1 MRLTPV
7 FYSRELIVQ
16 DESQEKEHE
25 MPSLCETEDI
35 FAYLSISPTTAQS
48 DAMEVIKNGME
59 SAVKR
64 FCRWRIVQ
72 ETLTSFLPL
81 HPTAVGYHVPTAET
95 GYGFGAVT
103 SGRNRLQLPAMHV
116 KTITSIYEDSGA
128 KAGFNA
134 EDFPSTTLLTAGDDY
149 FLEKDSGST
158 YSESGGVI
166 RVGQNWSSVPGTIK
180 VVFVAGFSESELS
193 GEFNG
198 IRYATIRECARAWIA
213 RQRENALVSSAGSD
227 ALIVSRERLGD
238 YDIAYHNPNSRAN
251 QSDYGGYGIPEEF
264 QDFLQSN
271 GYVYCGVSV

>member
-1 MRLTPV
+1 
-7 FYSRELIVQ
+7 
-16 DESQEKEHE
+16 
-25 MPSLCETEDI
+25 MPSLVETDEI
-35 FAYLSISPTTAQS
+35 FAYLSITPSASQS

-59 SAVKR
+59 SSVKR

-81 HPTAVGYHVPTAET
+81 HPTAVGYHVPTAEV

-116 KTITSIYEDSGA
+116 KTITSIYEDCGA

-166 RVGQNWSSVPGTIK
+166 RVGKNWSSIPGTIK

-193 GEFNG
+193 GEQNA
-198 IRYATIRECARAWIA
+198 IRLATIRECARAWIA

-227 ALIVSRERLGD
+227 SLVVSRERLGD
-238 YDIAYHNPNSRAN
+238 YDVSYRSPFGSSEENDPGS
-251 QSDYGGYGIPEEF
+251 YGLSMKF
-264 QDFLQSN
+264 RDFLQDM
-271 GYVYCGVSV
+271 GYVMMAVGV

>member
-1 MRLTPV
+1 
-7 FYSRELIVQ
+7 
-16 DESQEKEHE
+16 
-25 MPSLCETEDI
+25 MPSLADSDSV
-35 FAYLSISPTTAQS
+35 FDYLSITPSAIQS
-48 DAMEVIKNGME
+48 DAMDVIVAGMS
-59 SAVKR
+59 SAIAR
-64 FCRWRIVQ
+64 YCRWSLV
-72 ETLTSFLPL
+72 EKTLTSYLPL
-81 HPTAVGYHVPTAET
+81 NPVAVGYHVPTADI

-116 KTITSIYEDSGA
+116 KSLVSINEDYGA
-128 KAGFNA
+128 KAGVGS

-149 FLEKDSGST
+149 FLEKDSGAT

-166 RVGQNWSSVPGTIK
+166 RVGCNWSSVPGTIK

-198 IRYATIRECARAWIA
+198 IRYATIRECARAWIT

-227 ALIVSRERLGD
+227 ALIISRERLGD

-251 QSDYGGYGIPEEF
+251 QSDYGSYGISEEF

-271 GYVYCGVSV
+271 GYVFMSVGV

>member
-1 MRLTPV
+1 
-7 FYSRELIVQ
+7 
-16 DESQEKEHE
+16 
-25 MPSLCETEDI
+25 MPSLAESDDV
-35 FAYLSISPTTAQS
+35 FAYLSITPSPTQS
-48 DAMEVIKNGME
+48 DAMDVVVSGMS
-59 SAVKR
+59 SAIAR
-64 FCRWRIVQ
+64 YCRWNLV
-72 ETLTSFLPL
+72 EKTLTSYLPL
-81 HPTAVGYHVPTAET
+81 NPVAVGYHVPTAEV

-116 KTITSIYEDSGA
+116 KSLTTIHEDQGA

-166 RVGQNWSSVPGTIK
+166 RVGCNWSSVPGTIK

-198 IRYATIRECARAWIA
+198 IRYATIKECAKAWIA

-227 ALIVSRERLGD
+227 ALILSREKLGD
-238 YDIAYHNPNSRAN
+238 YEVGYANPLSRTN
-251 QSDYGGYGIPEEF
+251 QSDYGSYGISEES

>member
-1 MRLTPV
+1 
-7 FYSRELIVQ
+7 
-16 DESQEKEHE
+16 
-25 MPSLCETEDI
+25 MPSLVETDDI
-35 FAYLSISPTTAQS
+35 FAYLSITPTPAQS

-64 FCRWRIVQ
+64 FCRWNLT
-72 ETLTSFLPL
+72 EKTLTSYLPL
-81 HPTAVGYHVPTAET
+81 NPVAVGYHVPTAEV

-116 KTITSIYEDSGA
+116 KSITSIYEDYGA

-166 RVGQNWSSVPGTIK
+166 RVGCNWSSVPGTIK

-198 IRYATIRECARAWIA
+198 IRYATIRECAKAWIA
-213 RQRENALVSSAGSD
+213 RQRENVLVSSDGSD
-227 ALIVSRERLGD
+227 ALTVSRERLGD
-238 YDIAYHNPNSRAN
+238 HDISYHNPNSRAN
-251 QSDYGGYGIPEEF
+251 QSDYGSYGISEEF
-264 QDFLQSN
+264 QGFLQSN
-271 GYVYCGVSV
+271 GYVFMSVGV